1 MEFGTKQWM
10 LQTSPKPFLHRR
22 AALKHKRQKQLKFE
36 SDFPRK
42 RPGLC
47 YAYVMLSIS
56 LCGFIF
62 FSFLPDTCPQYT
74 TCSDCTWHT
83 ELDCGWCASTNRCM
97 KGGSYGTLP
106 GSADC
111 STTDWKS
118 YDGTSCPGIHAIC
131 EVRSI
136 RFSTASRFRSD
147 SWYSHV
153 FLCLVD
159 CIYLPAPAYYPTK
172 QPKRLKTCKTSP
184 KNKRSISPAYV
195 E

>member
-1 MEFGTKQWM
+1 M
-10 LQTSPKPFLHRR
+10 LQTPQQPFLHHRGQ
-22 AALKHKRQKQLKFE
+22 LKCKRQKQLKFE

-47 YAYVMLSIS
+47 YAYVDAIYFFVRLH
-56 LCGFIF
+56 

-83 ELDCGWCASTNRCM
+83 ELDCGWCASTNQCM

-111 STTDWKS
+111 FTTDWKS
-118 YDGTSCPGIHAIC
+118 YYGTSCPGIHAIC
-131 EVRSI
+131 EVHST

-147 SWYSHV
+147 TWYSHV
-153 FLCLVD
+153 FLCPVD
-159 CIYLPAPAYYPTK
+159 WIHLPAPAYYPTK
-172 QPKRLKTCKTSP
+172 QPKG
-184 KNKRSISPAYV
+184 
-195 E
+195 